1 MTIAAR
7 RLLPLALLIG
17 APVAPLFAQTVPGK
31 EAVRIASDPDV
42 LLAGELQLPPGVKR
56 PPVVLLLGGAGESPH
71 GIYPLLEQRLLA
83 RGIATLSF
91 DKRGVG
97 KSTGTFFDAMEV
109 AKRDAAAVLAWLRT
123 RGDVIDPG
131 RIAVLGIS
139 QGGVIGPA
147 LAVDTPPVAA
157 PPVAAPPVAAV
168 VMLSAPAGER
178 GKLFLDSMHEQ
189 LATSG
194 MKPEGLS
201 GVIDATRRYLDDL
214 TGGAAPGLVAA
225 GRAGVVDAFVAA
237 GWTPAQAEGAVK
249 TLGDPATSSLYTVGP
264 GAVLRELKMP
274 VLALYAAGDTVV
286 SNRLAI
292 PSALGALEGN
302 ADATVA
308 RMPKVEHAFKPLV
321 TTEAGAQ
328 EYRGWPISDPDTIDL
343 IGRWL
348 AKRLGVGKG

>member
-1 MTIAAR
+1 MMIAAR

-17 APVAPLFAQTVPGK
+17 APVAPLFAQTPPGTQ
-31 EAVRIASDPDV
+31 AVRIASDPGV
-42 LLAGELQLPPGVKR
+42 MLAGELHLPPGVQH

-71 GIYPLLEQRLLA
+71 GIYPVLEQRLLA

-97 KSTGTFFDAMEV
+97 NSTGTFFDAIDV
-109 AKRDAAAVLAWLRT
+109 AERDAAAVLAWLRT
-123 RGDVIDPG
+123 RGDVIDPA
-131 RIAVLGIS
+131 RIAVLGMS
-139 QGGVIGPA
+139 QSGVIGPA
-147 LAVDTPPVAA
+147 LAVA
-157 PPVAAPPVAAV
+157 PPPAGARPIAAV

-178 GKLFLDSMHEQ
+178 GRLFLDSMQEQ

-194 MKPEGLS
+194 VKPEVLAP
-201 GVIDATRRYLDDL
+201 VIEATRRYLDDL
-214 TGGAAPGLVAA
+214 TGGAAPGLVAT

-249 TLGDPATSSLYTVGP
+249 TLSDPATSSLYTVGP
-264 GAVLRELKMP
+264 GAVLRQVKAP

-292 PSALGALEGN
+292 PSALGALAGN
-302 ADATVA
+302 PDATVA
-308 RMPKVEHAFKPLV
+308 RMPGVEHAFKPLV
-321 TTEAGAQ
+321 TTDTGAK

-343 IGRWL
+343 IDRWL
-348 AKRLGVGKG
+348 GKRLGVGQG

>member
-1 MTIAAR
+1 MMIAAR
-7 RLLPLALLIG
+7 RLLPLALLLG
-17 APVAPLFAQTVPGK
+17 APVAPLFAQTPPRT
-31 EAVRIASDPDV
+31 EAVRVASDPGV
-42 LLAGELQLPPGVKR
+42 TLAGELHLPVEVQH

-83 RGIATLSF
+83 HGIATLSF

-97 KSTGTFFDAMEV
+97 ESTGTFFDAIDV
-109 AKRDAAAVLAWLRT
+109 AQRDAAAVLAWLRT
-123 RGDVIDPG
+123 RGDVIDPA
-131 RIAVLGIS
+131 RIAVLGMS
-139 QGGVIGPA
+139 QSGVIGPA
-147 LAVDTPPVAA
+147 LAVEVPQ
-157 PPVAAPPVAAV
+157 VAAV

-194 MKPEGLS
+194 MKAEVLTP
-201 GVIDATRRYLDDL
+201 VIEATRRYLNDL

-237 GWTPAQAEGAVK
+237 GWTRAQAEGAVK

-264 GAVLRELKMP
+264 GAVLRQIKVP
-274 VLALYAAGDTVV
+274 VLAIYAAGDTVV

-292 PSALGALEGN
+292 PSALGALGAN
-302 ADATVA
+302 PDATVV

-321 TTEAGAQ
+321 TTEGGTA

-343 IGRWL
+343 IDRWL
-348 AKRLGVGKG
+348 GKRLGTG

>member
-1 MTIAAR
+1 MIAAR

-17 APVAPLFAQTVPGK
+17 APVAPLLAQTPPKG
-31 EAVRIASDPDV
+31 EAVRIASDPGV
-42 LLAGELQLPPGVKR
+42 ELAGELRLPPGVRR

-71 GIYPLLEQRLLA
+71 GIYPLLEQQLLA

-109 AKRDAAAVLAWLRT
+109 AQRDAAAVLAWLRT
-123 RGDVIDPG
+123 RGDVIDPA
-131 RIAVLGIS
+131 RIAVLGMS
-139 QGGVIGPA
+139 QSGVIGPA
-147 LAVDTPPVAA
+147 LAVAA
-157 PPVAAPPVAAV
+157 PPVATPPITAV

-194 MKPEGLS
+194 MKADALAP
-201 GVIDATRRYLDDL
+201 VIEATRRYLDDL
-214 TGGAAPGLVAA
+214 TGGGAPGLVAA

-237 GWTPAQAEGAVK
+237 GWTAAQAEGAVK
-249 TLGDPATSSLYTVGP
+249 TLSDPATSSLYTVGP
-264 GAVLRELKMP
+264 GAVLRQMKMP

-292 PSALGALEGN
+292 PSALGALASN
-302 ADATVA
+302 PDATVV

-321 TTEAGAQ
+321 TTERGTA

-343 IGRWL
+343 IDRWL
-348 AKRLGVGKG
+348 GKRLGVGGNR